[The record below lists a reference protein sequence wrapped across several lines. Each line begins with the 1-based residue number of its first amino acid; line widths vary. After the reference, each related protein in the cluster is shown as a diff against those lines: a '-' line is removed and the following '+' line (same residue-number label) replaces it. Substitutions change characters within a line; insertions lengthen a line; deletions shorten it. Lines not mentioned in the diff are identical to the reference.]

1 MTELFGMQIDLF
13 FSPPVV
19 MCLLALTALE
29 IVLGVDNVVFIT
41 ILVGKLPPF
50 LRQRGRRVALTIA
63 MITRL
68 LLLIPLGW
76 VMKLEKEQL
85 FSVLGHDVTGRD
97 VVLLLG
103 GLFLIAKATYEIH
116 DKLEGATRHDAVGAH
131 SATFTSV
138 MLNVLPLNLVFSI
151 DSVITAIGMTQ
162 EIYEKSATVGM
173 IIMVV
178 SIAVSTGVMM
188 AFAGAIGGFV
198 ERHPTMKMLAL
209 SFLVLIGA
217 ILVAEGMGHHI
228 PNGYV
233 YFTMAFSLGVEV
245 LNINA
250 RKRAEPVHLHQTYVD
265 EPAVDV

>member
-1 MTELFGMQIDLF
+1 VPELFEPNALI
-13 FSPPVV
+13 
-19 MCLLALTALE
+19 CLAALTGLE

-50 LRQRGRRVALTIA
+50 LRPRGRRVALTIA
-63 MITRL
+63 MITRF

-85 FSVLGHDVTGRD
+85 FSIAGHDITGRD
-97 VVLLLG
+97 IVLLLG

-116 DKLEGATRHDAVGAH
+116 DKLEGATRHDTVGAH

-162 EIYEKSATVGM
+162 EIYEKSTTAGM

-188 AFAGAIGGFV
+188 LFAGAIGSFV

-209 SFLVLIGA
+209 SFLVLIGVV
-217 ILVAEGMGHHI
+217 LVAEGMGQHI
-228 PNGYV
+228 SNGYV
-233 YFTMAFSLGVEV
+233 YFAMAFSLGVEI

-250 RKRAEPVHLHQTYVD
+250 RKRAAPVHLHQTYVE
-265 EPAVDV
+265 EPAVEV